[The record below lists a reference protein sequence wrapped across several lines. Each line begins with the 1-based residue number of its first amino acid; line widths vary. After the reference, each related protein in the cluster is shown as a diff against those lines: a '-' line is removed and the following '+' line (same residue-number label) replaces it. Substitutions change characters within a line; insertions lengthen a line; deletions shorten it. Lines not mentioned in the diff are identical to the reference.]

1 MAYALDC
8 EMIAVSLPSSKKL
21 KSIAA
26 RVSIVDSYGMVV
38 IDEYCQPP
46 YEVYSY
52 NTDYSGITPD
62 NLIGKMSYAELR
74 SIVSS
79 LIENRLIVGHDL
91 KNDFRALDIN
101 HPREFRFDTAND
113 RTLRELANL
122 PIDKKPKLAR
132 LTYRLTAGLDY
143 VTDCAPTRVTIRGSR
158 PGQFNPFSS
167 PTTDA
172 EYRGSKNNF
181 HVLINGVE
189 PGFGLT
195 SSSTSPIW

>member
-79 LIENRLIVGHDL
+79 LIEADGTV
-91 KNDFRALDIN
+91 LDSPCNILSGRRR
-101 HPREFRFDTAND
+101 HFEVDTRMLSAVW
-113 RTLRELANL
+113 L
-122 PIDKKPKLAR
+122 
-132 LTYRLTAGLDY
+132 
-143 VTDCAPTRVTIRGSR
+143 
-158 PGQFNPFSS
+158 
-167 PTTDA
+167 
-172 EYRGSKNNF
+172 
-181 HVLINGVE
+181 
-189 PGFGLT
+189 FGLYA
-195 SSSTSPIW
+195 SAGPCPP